1 MGCLKRKQN
10 FSEIG
15 CCSHQWTNKAFLLNV
30 SLSHTINSKVEIG
43 REGMPKLI
51 WLLTIGMMIN
61 VTGISFIKEKRNR
74 SNTPERLC
82 LYPFG
87 FGENT

>member
-1 MGCLKRKQN
+1 
-10 FSEIG
+10 
-15 CCSHQWTNKAFLLNV
+15 
-30 SLSHTINSKVEIG
+30 
-43 REGMPKLI
+43 MPESI